1 MADSNTTSI
10 KVALVTGGTRGIGL
24 GIAKRLA
31 AAGLHVVITGRR
43 DKADI
48 QDAMNDVATSFVNP
62 KQRVEYLKADV
73 SSIEDRKVMLDA
85 IEASFGRLD
94 VLVNN
99 AGIAP
104 RIRADVLEAT
114 EASFDELIS
123 TNLKGPYFLT
133 QAVANGMIRQQEI
146 AREHRCII
154 NVSSVSATVASINRG
169 DYCISKAG
177 IAMATKL
184 WAAKLTQYGIG
195 VYEVQPGV
203 IATDMTAG
211 VKGKYDALIEGD
223 LLLDKRWGTPDDVGL
238 AVAMLATGQLPYAP
252 GAVLVLDGGLTLP
265 RL

>member
-1 MADSNTTSI
+1 MATSNNNSG
-10 KVALVTGGTRGIGL
+10 KLALVTGGTRGIGL
-24 GIAKRLA
+24 GIAKCLA
-31 AAGLHVVITGRR
+31 ASGFDVVITGRR
-43 DKADI
+43 DKADVA
-48 QDAMNDVATSFVNP
+48 DSLLDVAQSFITP
-62 KQRVEYLKADV
+62 TQRVEYQQADV
-73 SSIEDRKVMLDA
+73 SSATERHSMLDA
-85 IEASFGRLD
+85 IDGAFGGVD

-104 RIRADVLEAT
+104 RVRADILEAT
-114 EASFDELIS
+114 EESFDDLIG

-133 QAVANGMIRQQEI
+133 QAVAKRMISRQEKE
-146 AREHRCII
+146 REHRSII
-154 NVSSVSATVASINRG
+154 NVSSVSATVASVNRG

-184 WAAKLTQYGIG
+184 WAARLTQFGIG

-211 VKGKYDALIEGD
+211 VKGKYDALIEGE
-223 LLLDKRWGTPDDVGL
+223 LLLDKRWGTPNDVGV